1 MTTFK
6 TVKTMKKNF
15 YTARVMGACFLWAT
29 LLGAG
34 SVLTSCSDDDDDLT
48 QLSSPTG
55 SEATDVTATSLTFT
69 WNKMSNVIQYGYTLK
84 NANGEALVT
93 DVTTAHTA
101 TFTGLQPGHTY
112 TLEVT
117 AYAAVGSEYSNS
129 QPLVLTGTTLSFLQL
144 DTPVVTAEAA
154 ARSVISWNQVDNATE
169 YTYSYEL
176 NGTPVSVTTT
186 DTSFT
191 LDFLPIDEAVT
202 VSVVASSPASELYHP
217 SDAGTVT
224 VTRTRTQSAKIT
236 AELIDGYTYEQLGEQ
251 RTLTSYSDGSYVIS
265 DWYGTSGYDLEFIVP
280 DANTGEPVFNA
291 TYDSGWWALIASA
304 DETVWAYTSG
314 YYGALYGD
322 MNEGGFYFWN
332 NNTNS
337 SYYLE
342 WKPKTDWPGT
352 WTNGDTVVS
361 ATIHLNEDGS
371 YTLPGWYGYEGYD
384 FHFTLDGNNY
394 IVLSSDE
401 YYYDSGT
408 WYWWI
413 PTGPTDNDGTWIY
426 VAGGF
431 GQWDN
436 TGIWFY
442 DYGLG
447 AYYWFKIS
455 E

>member
-1 MTTFK
+1 
-6 TVKTMKKNF
+6 MKKNF
-15 YTARVMGACFLWAT
+15 YTARVMGTCFLWAT

-34 SVLTSCSDDDDDLT
+34 SMLTACSDDDDDLT
-48 QLSSPTG
+48 TLSSPTG
-55 SEATDVTATSLTFT
+55 SEAAEATSTSLTFT
-69 WNKMSNVIQYGYTLK
+69 WNKVSNVIQYGYTLK
-84 NANGEALVT
+84 DADGNALVT
-93 DVTTAHTA
+93 DVTSAHTA

-117 AYAAVGSEYSNS
+117 AYAALNSGYANSN
-129 QPLVLTGTTLSFLQL
+129 PLVLTGTTLSFLQL
-144 DTPVVTAEAA
+144 DAPVVTAEAA
-154 ARSVISWNQVDNATE
+154 GRSVISWSPVANATE

-176 NGTPVSVTTT
+176 NGVTVSATTNA
-186 DTSFT
+186 TSFT
-191 LDFLPIDEAVT
+191 VDFLPVDEAVT
-202 VSVVASSPASELYHP
+202 VSVLADNPDDDLYTPSE
-217 SDAGTVT
+217 AGTVA

-236 AELIDGYTYEQLGEQ
+236 AELIDGYTYESLGEQ

-280 DANTGEPVFNA
+280 DASTGEPVFNA
-291 TYDSGWWALIASA
+291 TYDSGWWALTASA

-322 MNEGGFYFWN
+322 MSEGGFYFWN
-332 NNTNS
+332 NNSNS

-342 WKPKTDWPGT
+342 WKPATSWAGT
-352 WTNGDTVVS
+352 WTNGDTVVTS
-361 ATIHLNEDGS
+361 AIQLNEDGS

-384 FHFTLDGNNY
+384 FHFTLDENNY
-394 IVLSSDE
+394 IVPSDE
-401 YYYDSGT
+401 YYFDSGS
-408 WYWWI
+408 WCWWI

-426 VAGGF
+426 TAGGY

-447 AYYWFKIS
+447 GYYWFKIQ
-455 E
+455 